1 MEEKTY
7 SLREMAQFTGLTE
20 RTLRNYLEQG
30 LFCGEKQNGAW
41 RFTAQQ
47 LEALLENPAVRP
59 SIQAKSAAYVYDFL
73 RNEKKDEDAIC
84 AIVDLC
90 ATEEEANAVSRFFCH
105 NVGAAAEDGGTHFRF
120 SFANG
125 HVRVVLTGPGRQV
138 AALLQQ
144 FYTETEAPA

>member
-90 ATEEEANAVSRFFCH
+90 ATEEEANAISRFFCDSV
-105 NVGAAAEDGGTHFRF
+105 NALAENETAHFRF
-120 SFANG
+120 SFQSG
-125 HVRVVLTGPGRQV
+125 HARVILTGPARV
-138 AALLQQ
+138 CTRMLQQ
-144 FYTETEAPA
+144 FYSR